1 MCHALGYNQ
10 PLYSHRTIYRMKKLL
25 FLAVFG
31 CLSTNPAGAE
41 NRIDIVRHDAP
52 ELARY
57 GEFDIGVT
65 TLELIASDRP
75 DVANSVNGGE
85 TLRYDRRLTVEVW
98 YPARLGADESP
109 GSSYTTST
117 RNPDVTAVL
126 TGKAVRDAAALNSA
140 GALPLIIVSHG
151 YPGNRYLISHLAENL
166 ASKGY
171 VVASIDHRDSTYGD
185 LQPITST
192 LYNRPLDQLFVL
204 DQMETMSNDPN
215 SFLSGIVNTQLT
227 GIVGYSMGG
236 YGLLINMGGGYSDV
250 LATHEVA
257 PPNGLATV
265 HAASNPEFGQ
275 RLDSRVKAGFAIA
288 PWGMA
293 RGVWQ
298 TDALRSIEI
307 PTFYLAGSLD
317 EVAGYELGVRRI
329 YESTTQSARYLLTFE
344 NAGHHA
350 GAPIPVP
357 QEILHSEDQTGAD
370 HYTDPVWDSVRMNN
384 IMDHFAT
391 AFFDHYLRGVESSLA
406 YLATEPD
413 AQWKGFPEG
422 TAIGLTLEFRDRG
435 Q

>member
-1 MCHALGYNQ
+1 MSPIIA
-10 PLYSHRTIYRMKKLL
+10 
-25 FLAVFG
+25 A
-31 CLSTNPAGAE
+31 

-57 GEFDIGVT
+57 GEYAIGVQ
-65 TLELIASDRP
+65 TLEFSDPNRP
-75 DVANSVNGGE
+75 DIARTVDGE
-85 TLRYDRRLTVEVW
+85 RTRYYDRDLTVEVW
-98 YPARLGADESP
+98 YPADLQDNQVSG
-109 GSSYTTST
+109 GTYTTAT
-117 RNPDVTAVL
+117 RNPEVVASL
-126 TGKAVRDAAALNSA
+126 LGKAVRDAAPRRDDAPY
-140 GALPLIIVSHG
+140 PLIIVSHG
-151 YPGNRYLISHLAENL
+151 YPGNRYLLSHLGENL

-171 VVASIDHRDSTYGD
+171 VVVSIDHRDSTYND

-204 DQMETMSNDPN
+204 NQMAALSGDDG
-215 SFLSGIVNTQLT
+215 SFLSGIVDTDRT

-236 YGLLINMGGGYSDV
+236 YGLLINMGGGYSDA

-257 PPNGLATV
+257 PPNGLATL
-265 HAASNPEFGQ
+265 HAASNPGFGQ
-275 RLDSRVKAGFAIA
+275 ALDDRIKAGFAIA

-298 TDALRSIEI
+298 PEALQGMTV

-317 EVAGYELGVRRI
+317 DVAGYENGVRSI
-329 YESTTQSARYLLTFE
+329 YESSTKSDRYLLTFE

-357 QEILHSEDQTGAD
+357 EEILHSDDQTGAD

-391 AFFDHYLRGVESSLA
+391 AFFGHYLKQDANSLM
-406 YLATEPD
+406 YLETRPD
-413 AQWKGFPEG
+413 GLWKGFPDG
-422 TAIGLTLEFRDRG
+422 TAIGLLLEYREAG